1 MASIDS
7 PAPDQ
12 PTNPSGE
19 EEVSRETPVD
29 GKPGALAEDEAPTA
43 REAQDEILIEALASG
58 MAYPDAGK
66 LVGVVGRTVSRRM
79 DDTDFRARV
88 SRRRGER
95 VTQVTGALTDM
106 SSEALQVLRDCMA
119 EGRAAD
125 RLRAAQMVLIMMSR
139 LRHET
144 EIEDRL
150 ANVERLLHEGGT
162 N

>member
-1 MASIDS
+1 MASNDS
-7 PAPDQ
+7 PTPDH
-12 PTNPSGE
+12 PTGTPHDDGPSSE
-19 EEVSRETPVD
+19 
-29 GKPGALAEDEAPTA
+29 ADEQLTA

-58 MAYPDAGK
+58 MSFPDAGK
-66 LVGVVGRTVSRRM
+66 LGGVTGRTVSRRM
-79 DDTDFRARV
+79 EDPDFQARV

-106 SSEALQVLRDCMA
+106 STEALQVLRDCMA

-125 RLRAAQMVLIMMSR
+125 RLRAAQMVLLMMSR

-150 ANVERLLHEGGT
+150 ANVERLLQEGGA